1 VHVTGN
7 GAGSADLSSLDDG
20 SISISIKATDA
31 AGNTAN
37 GTGDSLTLDTSADLG
52 TALAVTA
59 DDSSI
64 NNSEKAAVGF
74 TVAGLD
80 GDAEADVTFSDG
92 TNPDVVVHV
101 TGNGAGSAD
110 LTSLDDGSISI
121 SIKATDNAG
130 NTANG
135 TGDSLT
141 LDTSAD
147 LGTALAVTA
156 DDNSINNSE
165 KAAVGF
171 TVAGLDGDAEADVTF
186 SDGNNPDVIVHV
198 TGN

>member
-7 GAGSADLSSLDDG
+7 GAGSADLTSLDDG
-20 SISISIKATDA
+20 SISISIKATDN

-37 GTGDSLTLDTSADLG
+37 GKGDSLTLDTSADLG

-80 GDAEADVTFSDG
+80 VDAEADVTFSDG
-92 TNPDVVVHV
+92 TNPDVIVHV

-110 LTSLDDGSISI
+110 LSSLDDGSISI
-121 SIKATDNAG
+121 SIKATDTAG
-130 NTANG
+130 N
-135 TGDSLT
+135 
-141 LDTSAD
+141 
-147 LGTALAVTA
+147 
-156 DDNSINNSE
+156 
-165 KAAVGF
+165 
-171 TVAGLDGDAEADVTF
+171 
-186 SDGNNPDVIVHV
+186 
-198 TGN
+198 